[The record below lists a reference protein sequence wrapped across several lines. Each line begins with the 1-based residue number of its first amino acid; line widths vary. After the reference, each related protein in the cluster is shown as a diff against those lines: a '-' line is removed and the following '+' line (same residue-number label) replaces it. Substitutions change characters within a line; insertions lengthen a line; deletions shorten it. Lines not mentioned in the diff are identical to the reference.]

1 MGRLNA
7 KGGKIMRITD
17 GTETMEVSVREYGD
31 LSDREITDQTLPSL
45 VEWAETPGI
54 VENVRRTAQ
63 RLVELF
69 ANDEKKAR
77 TILGHIPEGARL
89 GLGIRLYAPDIQD
102 DERRLPDDITLTRCM
117 RVGRPSS
124 GVVVET
130 ELYRLGN
137 VLRGRDLS
145 GLDLRY
151 LDFSGVELCDVDMS
165 GADLRGSLIDSGTPL
180 GHTVFRDADMRRMS
194 FLGKLEPK
202 CPVYLENADLRE
214 ADFSHAKVSWFQFNG
229 ADMSDAILRNAVF
242 EYTNMERV
250 NLAGADLTG
259 ANMGGIDLRKANL
272 AGTTMDKA
280 FLDGTVMSDATV
292 SGASVHELR
301 IRRGNVRRVDFGQA
315 HGAGSMFFENT
326 KTKGSTLPGGFVNHY
341 YDASL
346 IAQGD
351 GWRLNYRNNGLDC
364 VLTFDWRNGC
374 PDLRTLGHTPEWADM
389 GRRDRVKEIRFVPGS
404 KAPEDMSAFFE
415 DMFALRRVDFTN
427 LDMSKTV
434 SLAWMFNNSGFGDV
448 EIVNLKAPNAKDCE
462 RLFRLGPDVTSLK
475 VPGLDVSGAEVA
487 REMFASWGNRIT
499 ELDLSE
505 LQLPRVKDINR
516 MFMHCERLRRLD
528 ISNLELPPD
537 VEMDDRGPAMFSNCV
552 SLEHVD
558 MPVRGALA
566 DRYGETMKRFN
577 AGDRGALKARPYPRV
592 TILAL

>member
-1 MGRLNA
+1 
-7 KGGKIMRITD
+7 MRITD

-31 LSDREITDQTLPSL
+31 HSDREITDQTLPSL

-69 ANDEKKAR
+69 ADDGKNASKV
-77 TILGHIPEGARL
+77 IGCIPDGTKL
-89 GLGIRLYAPDIQD
+89 GLGIRLYAPDIRD
-102 DERRLPDDITLTRCM
+102 DGRGLPDDIRLTRYM
-117 RVGRPSS
+117 RVGRPSL

-151 LDFSGVELCDVDMS
+151 LDFSGVDLCDVDMS

-229 ADMSDAILRNAVF
+229 SDMSDAILRNAVF
-242 EYTNMERV
+242 ECTNMERV

-259 ANMGGIDLRKANL
+259 ANIRGIDLRKANL
-272 AGTTMDKA
+272 TGATMDKA
-280 FLDGTVMSDATV
+280 FLDRTVMSDATV
-292 SGASVHELR
+292 DKTSVQGLH

-326 KTKGSTLPGGFVNHY
+326 KTKGSTLSGGFVNHY
-341 YDASL
+341 YDTSL

-351 GWRLNYRNNGLDC
+351 GWKLNYRLGALTY
-364 VLTFDWRNGC
+364 VLTFDWRDGC
-374 PDLRTLGHTPEWADM
+374 PGPRTLAYNPKWADISN
-389 GRRDRVKEIRFVPGS
+389 RNRIEEIRFVPGS
-404 KAPEDMSAFFE
+404 KAPEDMSVFFE
-415 DMFALRRVDFTN
+415 DMWALRRVDFTN

-434 SLAWMFNNSGFGDV
+434 SLAWMFNNAGDGDV
-448 EIVNLKAPNAKDCE
+448 EIVNLKAPNARDCE

-487 REMFASWGNRIT
+487 REMFASPHRIT

-505 LQLPRVKDINR
+505 LRLPRAKDINR
-516 MFMHCERLRRLD
+516 MFMYCERLRRLD

-537 VEMDDRGPAMFSNCV
+537 VEMDNRGPAMFSNCV

-558 MPVRGALA
+558 MPAKGALA
-566 DRYGETMKRFN
+566 DRYGEMMKRFN
-577 AGDRGALKARPYPRV
+577 AGDRAVLKARPYPRV

>member
-1 MGRLNA
+1 
-7 KGGKIMRITD
+7 MRITD
-17 GTETMEVSVREYGD
+17 GTETTEVSVREYGD
-31 LSDREITDQTLPSL
+31 HSDREITDQTLPSL

-69 ANDEKKAR
+69 ANDGKKAR

-89 GLGIRLYAPDIQD
+89 GLGIRLYAPDIRD

-117 RVGRPSS
+117 RVGRPSP

-151 LDFSGVELCDVDMS
+151 LDFSGVDLCDVDMS

-180 GHTVFRDADMRRMS
+180 GHTVFRDADMRRMR
-194 FLGKLEPK
+194 FLGTLKAGR
-202 CPVYLENADLRE
+202 PVYLENANLRE
-214 ADFSHAKVSWFQFNG
+214 ADFSRANVSWFQFDG
-229 ADMSDAILRNAVF
+229 SDMSGAILRNAVF
-242 EYTNMERV
+242 ECTNMEGV
-250 NLAGADLTG
+250 NLAGADATG
-259 ANMGGIDLRKANL
+259 ASLGGIDLRKANL
-272 AGTTMDKA
+272 TGAVMNKA
-280 FLDGTVMSDATV
+280 FLDRTVMSDATV
-292 SGASVHELR
+292 GGTSVHGLR

-326 KTKGSTLPGGFVNHY
+326 KTKGSALPGGFVNHY

-374 PDLRTLGHTPEWADM
+374 PEPRTLAYNPKWADISN
-389 GRRDRVKEIRFVPGS
+389 RNRIEEIRFVPGS

-434 SLAWMFNNSGFGDV
+434 SLAWMFNNAGDGDV
-448 EIVNLKAPNAKDCE
+448 EIVNLKAPNARDCE

-487 REMFASWGNRIT
+487 REMFASPHRIT

-505 LQLPRVKDINR
+505 LRLPQVKDINR
-516 MFMHCERLRRLD
+516 MFMYCERLRRLD

-537 VEMDDRGPAMFSNCV
+537 VEMDNRGPAMFSNCV
-552 SLEHVD
+552 SLEYVD
-558 MPVRGALA
+558 MPTKGALA
-566 DRYGETMKRFN
+566 DRYGKMMKRFN
-577 AGDRGALKARPYPRV
+577 AGDRGALKARPNPRV
-592 TILAL
+592 TVLAL

>member
-1 MGRLNA
+1 
-7 KGGKIMRITD
+7 MRITD

-69 ANDEKKAR
+69 ANDGKNADKVIGR
-77 TILGHIPEGARL
+77 IPDGAKL
-89 GLGIRLYAPDIQD
+89 GLGIRLYAPDIRD
-102 DERRLPDDITLTRCM
+102 DGRGLPDDIRLTRYM
-117 RVGRPSS
+117 RVGRPSP

-151 LDFSGVELCDVDMS
+151 LDFSGVDLCDVDMS
-165 GADLRGSLIDSGTPL
+165 EADLRGSLIDSGTPL
-180 GHTVFRDADMRRMS
+180 GHTVFRDADMRRMR
-194 FLGKLEPK
+194 FLGALKAGR
-202 CPVYLENADLRE
+202 PVYLENADLRE
-214 ADFSHAKVSWFQFNG
+214 ADFSHANVSWFQFNG

-242 EYTNMERV
+242 ECTNMERV

-272 AGTTMDKA
+272 TGATMDRA
-280 FLDGTVMSDATV
+280 FLNKTVMSDATI
-292 SGASVHELR
+292 SGASVQSLR
-301 IRRGNVRRVDFGQA
+301 SRNSNVRRVDFGQTY
-315 HGAGSMFFENT
+315 GAGSMFFENT

-341 YDASL
+341 RDNSL
-346 IAQGD
+346 IAQGN
-351 GWRLNYRNNGLDC
+351 GWKLNYRRGALTYA
-364 VLTFDWRNGC
+364 LTFDWRDGC
-374 PDLRTLGHTPEWADM
+374 PEPRTLAYNPKWADISN
-389 GRRDRVKEIRFVPGS
+389 RNRIEEIRFVPGS
-404 KAPEDMSAFFE
+404 KAPEDMSVFFE
-415 DMFALRRVDFTN
+415 DMWALRRVDFTN

-434 SLAWMFNNSGFGDV
+434 SLAWMFNNAGDGDV
-448 EIVNLKAPNAKDCE
+448 EIVNLKAPNARDCE

-487 REMFASWGNRIT
+487 REMFASPHRIT

-505 LQLPRVKDINR
+505 LRLPRAKDINR
-516 MFMHCERLRRLD
+516 MFMYCERLRRLD

-537 VEMDDRGPAMFSNCV
+537 VEMDNRGPAMFSTCI

-566 DRYGETMKRFN
+566 DRYGEMMERFN
-577 AGDRGALKARPYPRV
+577 AGDRAVLKARPYPRV

>member
-117 RVGRPSS
+117 RVGRPSP
-124 GVVVET
+124 GVIVET

-151 LDFSGVELCDVDMS
+151 LDFSGVDLCDVDMS

-242 EYTNMERV
+242 ECTNMERV

-272 AGTTMDKA
+272 AGATMDKA
-280 FLDGTVMSDATV
+280 FLDRTVMSDATV
-292 SGASVHELR
+292 SGASVHGLR

-389 GRRDRVKEIRFVPGS
+389 GRRDRVEEIRFVPGS

-434 SLAWMFNNSGFGDV
+434 SLAWMFNNSGFRDV

-505 LQLPRVKDINR
+505 LRLPRVKDINR

-537 VEMDDRGPAMFSNCV
+537 VEMDNRGPAMFSNCV
-552 SLEHVD
+552 SLEYVD
-558 MPVRGALA
+558 MPTKGALA

-577 AGDRGALKARPYPRV
+577 AGDRAVLKTQSYPRV
-592 TILAL
+592 TVLSL

>member
-1 MGRLNA
+1 
-7 KGGKIMRITD
+7 MRITD

-558 MPVRGALA
+558 MPVRALWPTGTE
-566 DRYGETMKRFN
+566 RR
-577 AGDRGALKARPYPRV
+577 
-592 TILAL
+592 

>member
-1 MGRLNA
+1 
-7 KGGKIMRITD
+7 MRITD

-69 ANDEKKAR
+69 ANDGKKAR

-102 DERRLPDDITLTRCM
+102 NERGLPDDITLTRYM
-117 RVGRPSS
+117 RVGRPSP
-124 GVVVET
+124 GVIVET

-137 VLRGRDLS
+137 VLRGRNLS

-242 EYTNMERV
+242 ECTNMERV

-272 AGTTMDKA
+272 AGATMDKA
-280 FLDGTVMSDATV
+280 FLDKTVMSDATV
-292 SGASVHELR
+292 SGASVHGLR

-389 GRRDRVKEIRFVPGS
+389 GRRDRVEEIRFVPGS

-505 LQLPRVKDINR
+505 LRLPRVKDINR

-537 VEMDDRGPAMFSNCV
+537 VKMDDGTPTMFSNCV
-552 SLEHVD
+552 VLEHVD

-566 DRYGETMKRFN
+566 DRYGEMMKRFN
-577 AGDRGALKARPYPRV
+577 AGDRAVLKARPYPRV

>member
-1 MGRLNA
+1 
-7 KGGKIMRITD
+7 MRITD

-31 LSDREITDQTLPSL
+31 HSDKEITDQALPPL
-45 VEWAETPGI
+45 ADWAETPGI
-54 VENVRRTAQ
+54 VRNVRRTAQ

-69 ANDEKKAR
+69 ADDGKKAR

-89 GLGIRLYAPDIQD
+89 GLGIRLYAPDIRD
-102 DERRLPDDITLTRCM
+102 DERGLPDDIGLTRYM
-117 RVGRPSS
+117 RVDKPSP
-124 GVVVET
+124 GVIVET

-151 LDFSGVELCDVDMS
+151 LDFSGVDLCDVDMS

-180 GHTVFRDADMRRMS
+180 GRTVFNNADMRRMR
-194 FLGKLEPK
+194 FVGRLDPHR
-202 CPVYLENADLRE
+202 PVYLEDADLRE
-214 ADFSHAKVSWFQFNG
+214 ADFSRANVSWFQFDG
-229 ADMSDAILRNAVF
+229 SDMSGAILRNAVF
-242 EYTNMERV
+242 ECTNMEGV
-250 NLAGADLTG
+250 NLAGADATG
-259 ANMGGIDLRKANL
+259 ASLDGIDLREADL
-272 AGTTMDKA
+272 TGAVMDKA
-280 FLDGTVMSDATV
+280 FLDRTVMADATV
-292 SGASVHELR
+292 DGTSVHGLR

-315 HGAGSMFFENT
+315 RGAGSMFFENT

-346 IAQGD
+346 IAQGN

-364 VLTFDWRNGC
+364 VLTFDWRDGC
-374 PDLRTLGHTPEWADM
+374 PEPRTLAHNPKWADISN
-389 GRRDRVKEIRFVPGS
+389 RNRIEEIRFVPGS
-404 KAPEDMSAFFE
+404 KAPEDMSVFFE
-415 DMFALRRVDFTN
+415 NIWALRRVDFTN

-434 SLAWMFNNSGFGDV
+434 SLAWMFNNAGEGDV

-475 VPGLDVSGAEVA
+475 VPGLDVRGAEVA
-487 REMFASWGNRIT
+487 REMFSSWNRIT

-505 LQLPRVKDINR
+505 LRLPQAKDINR

-537 VEMDDRGPAMFSNCV
+537 VEMDNRGPAMFSNCV
-552 SLEHVD
+552 PLEHVD
-558 MPVRGALA
+558 MPTKGALA
-566 DRYGETMKRFN
+566 DRYRGTMERLN
-577 AGDRGALKARPYPRV
+577 AGDRGALKARPYPHV

>member
-1 MGRLNA
+1 
-7 KGGKIMRITD
+7 MRITD
-17 GTETMEVSVREYGD
+17 GTETTEVSVREYGD
-31 LSDREITDQTLPSL
+31 HSDREITDQTLPSL

-69 ANDEKKAR
+69 ANDGKKAR

-89 GLGIRLYAPDIQD
+89 GLGIRLYAPDIRD

-117 RVGRPSS
+117 RVGRPSP

-151 LDFSGVELCDVDMS
+151 LDFSGVDLCDVDMS

-180 GHTVFRDADMRRMS
+180 GHTVFRDADMRRMR
-194 FLGKLEPK
+194 FLGTLKAGR
-202 CPVYLENADLRE
+202 PVYLENANLRE
-214 ADFSHAKVSWFQFNG
+214 ADFSRANVSWFQFDG
-229 ADMSDAILRNAVF
+229 SDMSGAILRNAVF
-242 EYTNMERV
+242 ECTNMEGV
-250 NLAGADLTG
+250 NLAGADATG
-259 ANMGGIDLRKANL
+259 ASLGGIDLRKANL
-272 AGTTMDKA
+272 TGAVMNKA
-280 FLDGTVMSDATV
+280 FLDRTVMSDATV
-292 SGASVHELR
+292 GGTSVHGLR

-326 KTKGSTLPGGFVNHY
+326 KTRGGALPGGFVNHY

-374 PDLRTLGHTPEWADM
+374 PEPRTLAYNPKWADISN
-389 GRRDRVKEIRFVPGS
+389 RNRIEEIRFVPGS

-434 SLAWMFNNSGFGDV
+434 SLAWMFNNAGDGDV
-448 EIVNLKAPNAKDCE
+448 EIVNLKAPNARDCE

-487 REMFASWGNRIT
+487 REMFASPHRIT

-505 LQLPRVKDINR
+505 LRLPQVKDINR
-516 MFMHCERLRRLD
+516 MFMYCERLRRLD

-537 VEMDDRGPAMFSNCV
+537 VEMDNRGPAMFSNCV

-558 MPVRGALA
+558 MPTKGALA
-566 DRYGETMKRFN
+566 DRYGKMMKRFN
-577 AGDRGALKARPYPRV
+577 AGDRGALKARPNPRV
-592 TILAL
+592 TVLAL

>member
-1 MGRLNA
+1 
-7 KGGKIMRITD
+7 MRITD

-117 RVGRPSS
+117 RVGRPSP
-124 GVVVET
+124 GVIVET

-151 LDFSGVELCDVDMS
+151 LDFSDVDLCDVDMS

-242 EYTNMERV
+242 ECTNMERV

-272 AGTTMDKA
+272 AGATMDKA
-280 FLDGTVMSDATV
+280 FLDRTVMSDATV
-292 SGASVHELR
+292 SGASVHGLR

-389 GRRDRVKEIRFVPGS
+389 GRRDRVEEIRFVPGS

-505 LQLPRVKDINR
+505 LRLPRVKDINR

-537 VEMDDRGPAMFSNCV
+537 VEMDNRGPAMFSNCV
-552 SLEHVD
+552 SLEYVD
-558 MPVRGALA
+558 MPTKGALA

-577 AGDRGALKARPYPRV
+577 AGDRAVLKTQSYPRV
-592 TILAL
+592 TVLSL

>member
-117 RVGRPSS
+117 RVGRPSP
-124 GVVVET
+124 GVIVET

-151 LDFSGVELCDVDMS
+151 LDFSGVDLCDVDMS

-242 EYTNMERV
+242 ECTNMERV

-272 AGTTMDKA
+272 AGATMDKA
-280 FLDGTVMSDATV
+280 FLNRTVMSDATV
-292 SGASVHELR
+292 SGASVHGLR

-389 GRRDRVKEIRFVPGS
+389 GRRDRVEEIRFVPGS

-415 DMFALRRVDFTN
+415 DMFTLRRVDFTN

-505 LQLPRVKDINR
+505 LRLPRVKDINR

-537 VEMDDRGPAMFSNCV
+537 VEMDNRGPAMFSNCV
-552 SLEHVD
+552 SLEYVD
-558 MPVRGALA
+558 MPTKGALA

-577 AGDRGALKARPYPRV
+577 AGDRAVLKTQSYPRV
-592 TILAL
+592 TVLSL

>member
-1 MGRLNA
+1 
-7 KGGKIMRITD
+7 MRITD

-69 ANDEKKAR
+69 ANDGKNADKVIGR
-77 TILGHIPEGARL
+77 IPDGTKL
-89 GLGIRLYAPDIQD
+89 GLGIRLYAPDIRD
-102 DERRLPDDITLTRCM
+102 DGRGLPDDIRLTRYM
-117 RVGRPSS
+117 RVGRPSP

-151 LDFSGVELCDVDMS
+151 LDFSGVDLCDVDMS

-180 GHTVFRDADMRRMS
+180 GHTVFRDADMRRMR
-194 FLGKLEPK
+194 FLGMLKAGR
-202 CPVYLENADLRE
+202 PVYLENADLRE
-214 ADFSHAKVSWFQFNG
+214 ADFSRAKVSWFQFNG

-242 EYTNMERV
+242 ECTNMERV

-259 ANMGGIDLRKANL
+259 ANMGGIDLRKVNL
-272 AGTTMDKA
+272 TGATMDKA
-280 FLDGTVMSDATV
+280 FLNKTVMSDATV
-292 SGASVHELR
+292 SGASVQSLR
-301 IRRGNVRRVDFGQA
+301 SRNSNVRRVDFGQA
-315 HGAGSMFFENT
+315 YGTGSMFFENT
-326 KTKGSTLPGGFVNHY
+326 KTKGSTLPRGFVNHY
-341 YDASL
+341 RDNSL

-374 PDLRTLGHTPEWADM
+374 PDPRTLGHTPEWAGM
-389 GRRDRVKEIRFVPGS
+389 GYRDRVEEIRFVPGS

-448 EIVNLKAPNAKDCE
+448 EIVNLKAPNARDCE

-505 LQLPRVKDINR
+505 LRLPRVKDINR
-516 MFMHCERLRRLD
+516 MFMCCERLRRLD

-537 VEMDDRGPAMFSNCV
+537 VEMDNRGPAMFSTCV

-558 MPVRGALA
+558 MPTKGALA
-566 DRYGETMKRFN
+566 DRYGEMMERFN
-577 AGDRGALKARPYPRV
+577 AGDRAVLKARPYPRV

>member
-1 MGRLNA
+1 
-7 KGGKIMRITD
+7 MRITD

-31 LSDREITDQTLPSL
+31 HSDKEITDQTLPSL

-69 ANDEKKAR
+69 ANDGKKAR

-117 RVGRPSS
+117 RVDRPNP
-124 GVVVET
+124 GVIVET

-151 LDFSGVELCDVDMS
+151 LDFSGVDLCDVDMS

-180 GHTVFRDADMRRMS
+180 GHTVFRDADMRRMR
-194 FLGKLEPK
+194 FLGTLKAGR
-202 CPVYLENADLRE
+202 PVYLEDADLRE
-214 ADFSHAKVSWFQFNG
+214 ADFSRANVSWFQFDG
-229 ADMSDAILRNAVF
+229 SDMSGAILRNAVF
-242 EYTNMERV
+242 ECANMEGV
-250 NLAGADLTG
+250 NLAGADATG
-259 ANMGGIDLRKANL
+259 ANLSGIDLREANL
-272 AGTTMDKA
+272 TGAAMDKA
-280 FLDGTVMSDATV
+280 FLDRTVMSDATV
-292 SGASVHELR
+292 DKTSVQGLR

-346 IAQGD
+346 IAQGN
-351 GWRLNYRNNGLDC
+351 GWRLNYRNNGLDL
-364 VLTFDWRNGC
+364 LTFDWRNGC
-374 PDLRTLGHTPEWADM
+374 PDLRTFDRTPGWANRDY
-389 GRRDRVKEIRFVPGS
+389 RDRVKEIRFVPGS
-404 KAPEDMSAFFE
+404 KAPEDMSVFFE
-415 DMFALRRVDFTN
+415 DMWALRRVDFTN

-434 SLAWMFNNSGFGDV
+434 SLAWMFNNAGDGDV
-448 EIVNLKAPNAKDCE
+448 EIVNLKAPNARDCE

-487 REMFASWGNRIT
+487 REMFASPHRIA

-505 LQLPRVKDINR
+505 LRLPRAKDINR
-516 MFMHCERLRRLD
+516 MFMYCERLRRLD
-528 ISNLELPPD
+528 ISNLELPSD
-537 VEMDDRGPAMFSNCV
+537 VEMDNRGPAMFSNCV
-552 SLEHVD
+552 ALEHVD
-558 MPVRGALA
+558 MPTKGALA
-566 DRYGETMKRFN
+566 DRYGGMMERFN
-577 AGDRGALKARPYPRV
+577 AGDRAVLKARAYPRV

>member
-1 MGRLNA
+1 
-7 KGGKIMRITD
+7 MRITD

-31 LSDREITDQTLPSL
+31 LSDRELTDQTLPSL

-69 ANDEKKAR
+69 ANDGKNADKVIGR
-77 TILGHIPEGARL
+77 IPDGTKL
-89 GLGIRLYAPDIQD
+89 GLGIRLYAPDIRD
-102 DERRLPDDITLTRCM
+102 DGRGLPDDIRLTRYM
-117 RVGRPSS
+117 RVGRPSP

-151 LDFSGVELCDVDMS
+151 LDFSGVDLCDVDMS

-180 GHTVFRDADMRRMS
+180 GHTVFRDADMRRMR
-194 FLGKLEPK
+194 FLGTLKAGR
-202 CPVYLENADLRE
+202 PVYLENADLRE
-214 ADFSHAKVSWFQFNG
+214 ADFSRAKVSWFQFNG

-242 EYTNMERV
+242 ECTNMERV

-259 ANMGGIDLRKANL
+259 ANMGGIDLRKVNL
-272 AGTTMDKA
+272 TGATMDKA
-280 FLDGTVMSDATV
+280 FLDRTVMSDATV
-292 SGASVHELR
+292 SGASVHGLR

-505 LQLPRVKDINR
+505 LRLPRVKDINR

>member
-63 RLVELF
+63 CLVELF
-69 ANDEKKAR
+69 ANDGKNADKVIGR
-77 TILGHIPEGARL
+77 IPDGTKL
-89 GLGIRLYAPDIQD
+89 GLGIRLYAPDIRD
-102 DERRLPDDITLTRCM
+102 DGRGLPDDIRLTRYM
-117 RVGRPSS
+117 RVGRPSP

-151 LDFSGVELCDVDMS
+151 LDFSGVDLCDVDMS
-165 GADLRGSLIDSGTPL
+165 GSDLRGSLIDSGTPL
-180 GHTVFRDADMRRMS
+180 GHTVFRDADMRRMR
-194 FLGKLEPK
+194 FLGTLKAGR
-202 CPVYLENADLRE
+202 PVYLENADLRE
-214 ADFSHAKVSWFQFNG
+214 ADFSRAKVSWFQFNG

-242 EYTNMERV
+242 ECTNMERV

-272 AGTTMDKA
+272 AGATMDKA
-280 FLDGTVMSDATV
+280 FLDRTVMSDATV
-292 SGASVHELR
+292 SGASVHGLR

-389 GRRDRVKEIRFVPGS
+389 GRCDRVKEIRFVPGS

>member
-1 MGRLNA
+1 
-7 KGGKIMRITD
+7 MRITD

-31 LSDREITDQTLPSL
+31 HSDREITDQTLPSL

-69 ANDEKKAR
+69 ADDGKKAR

-89 GLGIRLYAPDIQD
+89 GLNIRLYAPDIRD
-102 DERRLPDDITLTRCM
+102 DGRGLPDDIRLTRCM
-117 RVGRPSS
+117 RVGRPSP

-137 VLRGRDLS
+137 ALRGRDLS

-151 LDFSGVELCDVDMS
+151 LDFSGVDLCDVDMS

-180 GHTVFRDADMRRMS
+180 GHTVFRDADMRRMR
-194 FLGKLEPK
+194 FLGTLKAVR
-202 CPVYLENADLRE
+202 PVYLENADLRE
-214 ADFSHAKVSWFQFNG
+214 ADFSHANVSWFQFNG

-242 EYTNMERV
+242 EYTNMKGA

-272 AGTTMDKA
+272 TGATMDRA
-280 FLDGTVMSDATV
+280 FLNRTVMSDATV
-292 SGASVHELR
+292 SGASVQSLR
-301 IRRGNVRRVDFGQA
+301 SRNSNVRRVDFGQA
-315 HGAGSMFFENT
+315 YGTGSMFFENT
-326 KTKGSTLPGGFVNHY
+326 KTKGSTLPRGFVNHY
-341 YDASL
+341 RDNSL

-374 PDLRTLGHTPEWADM
+374 PDPRTLGHTPEWAGM
-389 GRRDRVKEIRFVPGS
+389 GYRDRVEEIRFVPGS

-448 EIVNLKAPNAKDCE
+448 EIVNLKAPNARDCE

-505 LQLPRVKDINR
+505 LRLPRVKDINR
-516 MFMHCERLRRLD
+516 MFMCCERLRRLD

-537 VEMDDRGPAMFSNCV
+537 VEMDNRGPAMFSNCV

-558 MPVRGALA
+558 MPTKGALA
-566 DRYGETMKRFN
+566 DRYGEMMERFN
-577 AGDRGALKARPYPRV
+577 AGDRAVLKARPYPRV

>member
-1 MGRLNA
+1 
-7 KGGKIMRITD
+7 MRITD

-31 LSDREITDQTLPSL
+31 HSDREITDQTLPSL

-69 ANDEKKAR
+69 ADDGKNASKVIGR
-77 TILGHIPEGARL
+77 IPDGTKL
-89 GLGIRLYAPDIQD
+89 GLGIRLYAPDIRD
-102 DERRLPDDITLTRCM
+102 DGRGLPDDIRLTRYM
-117 RVGRPSS
+117 RVGRPSP

-151 LDFSGVELCDVDMS
+151 LDFSGVDLCDVDMS

-229 ADMSDAILRNAVF
+229 SDMSDAILRNAVF
-242 EYTNMERV
+242 ECTNMERV

-272 AGTTMDKA
+272 TGATMDRA
-280 FLDGTVMSDATV
+280 FLNKTVMSDATV
-292 SGASVHELR
+292 DKTSVQGLH

-315 HGAGSMFFENT
+315 HGAGSMFFEKT

-341 YDASL
+341 YDNSL

-351 GWRLNYRNNGLDC
+351 SWKLNYRRGALTY
-364 VLTFDWRNGC
+364 VLTFDWRDGC
-374 PDLRTLGHTPEWADM
+374 PEPRTLAYNPKWADISN
-389 GRRDRVKEIRFVPGS
+389 RNRIEEIRFVPGS
-404 KAPEDMSAFFE
+404 KAPEDMSVFFE
-415 DMFALRRVDFTN
+415 DMWALRRVDFTN

-434 SLAWMFNNSGFGDV
+434 SLAWMFNNAGDGDV

-487 REMFASWGNRIT
+487 REMFASWNRIT

-505 LQLPRVKDINR
+505 LRLPRAKDINR
-516 MFMHCERLRRLD
+516 MFMYCERLRRLD

-537 VEMDDRGPAMFSNCV
+537 VEMDNRGPAMFSNCV
-552 SLEHVD
+552 SLEYVD

-592 TILAL
+592 TVLAL

>member
-1 MGRLNA
+1 
-7 KGGKIMRITD
+7 MRITD

-31 LSDREITDQTLPSL
+31 LSDRGITDQTLPSL

-69 ANDEKKAR
+69 ANDGKKAR

-89 GLGIRLYAPDIQD
+89 GLGIRLYAPDIRD
-102 DERRLPDDITLTRCM
+102 DERRLPDDITPTRCM
-117 RVGRPSS
+117 RVGRPSP
-124 GVVVET
+124 GAIVET

-151 LDFSGVELCDVDMS
+151 LDFSGVDLCDVDMS
-165 GADLRGSLIDSGTPL
+165 GADLRGSLIDSDTPL
-180 GHTVFRDADMRRMS
+180 GHTVFRDADMRRMR
-194 FLGKLEPK
+194 FLGTLKAGR
-202 CPVYLENADLRE
+202 PVYLENADLRE

-259 ANMGGIDLRKANL
+259 ANIGGIDLRKANL
-272 AGTTMDKA
+272 TGATMDKA
-280 FLDGTVMSDATV
+280 FLDRTVMADATV
-292 SGASVHELR
+292 DGTSVHGLR

-389 GRRDRVKEIRFVPGS
+389 GHRDRVKEIRFVPGS

-505 LQLPRVKDINR
+505 LRLPQVKDINR
-516 MFMHCERLRRLD
+516 MFMYCERLRRLD

-537 VEMDDRGPAMFSNCV
+537 VEMDNRGPAMFSNCV

-558 MPVRGALA
+558 MPTKGALA
-566 DRYGETMKRFN
+566 DRYGKMMERFN
-577 AGDRGALKARPYPRV
+577 AGDRAALKARPCPRV

>member
-1 MGRLNA
+1 
-7 KGGKIMRITD
+7 MRITD

-69 ANDEKKAR
+69 ANDGKNADKVIGR
-77 TILGHIPEGARL
+77 IPDGTKL
-89 GLGIRLYAPDIQD
+89 GLGIRLYAPDIRD
-102 DERRLPDDITLTRCM
+102 DGRGLPDDIRLTRYM
-117 RVGRPSS
+117 RVGRPSP

-151 LDFSGVELCDVDMS
+151 LDFSGVDLCDVDMS

-180 GHTVFRDADMRRMS
+180 GHTVFRDADMRRMR
-194 FLGKLEPK
+194 FLGTLKAGR
-202 CPVYLENADLRE
+202 PVYLENADLRE
-214 ADFSHAKVSWFQFNG
+214 ADFSRAKVSWFQFNG

-242 EYTNMERV
+242 ECTNMERV

-272 AGTTMDKA
+272 TGATMDRA
-280 FLDGTVMSDATV
+280 FLDRTVMSDATV
-292 SGASVHELR
+292 SGASVHGLR

-374 PDLRTLGHTPEWADM
+374 PDPRTLGYTPEWAGM
-389 GRRDRVKEIRFVPGS
+389 GYRDRVEEIRFVPGS

-448 EIVNLKAPNAKDCE
+448 EIVNLKAPNARDCE

-505 LQLPRVKDINR
+505 LRLPRVKDINR
-516 MFMHCERLRRLD
+516 MFMCCERLRRLD

-537 VEMDDRGPAMFSNCV
+537 VEMDNRGPAMFSTCV

-558 MPVRGALA
+558 MPTKGALA
-566 DRYGETMKRFN
+566 DRYGEMMERFN
-577 AGDRGALKARPYPRV
+577 AGDRAVLKARPYPRV

>member
-1 MGRLNA
+1 MGRLNT

-31 LSDREITDQTLPSL
+31 HSDREITDQTLPSL
-45 VEWAETPGI
+45 VEWVETPGI

-69 ANDEKKAR
+69 ANDGKNADKVIGR
-77 TILGHIPEGARL
+77 IPEGAKL
-89 GLGIRLYAPDIQD
+89 GLGIRLYAPDIRD
-102 DERRLPDDITLTRCM
+102 DGRGLPDDIRLTRYM
-117 RVGRPSS
+117 RVGRPSP

-151 LDFSGVELCDVDMS
+151 LDFSGVDLCDVDMS

-180 GHTVFRDADMRRMS
+180 GHTVFRDADMRRMR
-194 FLGKLEPK
+194 FLGTLKAGR
-202 CPVYLENADLRE
+202 PVYLENVNLRE

-242 EYTNMERV
+242 ECTNMERV

-259 ANMGGIDLRKANL
+259 ANMGGVDLRKANL
-272 AGTTMDKA
+272 TGATMDKA
-280 FLDGTVMSDATV
+280 FLDRTVMSDATV
-292 SGASVHELR
+292 DKTSVQGLH

-341 YDASL
+341 YDNSL

-351 GWRLNYRNNGLDC
+351 GWKLNYRLGALTY
-364 VLTFDWRNGC
+364 VLTFDWRDEC
-374 PDLRTLGHTPEWADM
+374 SEPRTLAHNPKWADISN
-389 GRRDRVKEIRFVPGS
+389 RNRIEEIRFVPGS
-404 KAPEDMSAFFE
+404 KAPEDMSVFFE
-415 DMFALRRVDFTN
+415 DMWALRRVDFTN

-434 SLAWMFNNSGFGDV
+434 SLAWMFNNAGDGDV
-448 EIVNLKAPNAKDCE
+448 EIVNLKAPNARDCE

-487 REMFASWGNRIT
+487 REMFASPHRIT

-505 LQLPRVKDINR
+505 LRLPRAKDINR
-516 MFMHCERLRRLD
+516 MFMYCERLRRLD

-537 VEMDDRGPAMFSNCV
+537 VEMDNRGPAMFSTCV

-558 MPVRGALA
+558 MPTKGALA
-566 DRYGETMKRFN
+566 DRYGEMMKRLN
-577 AGDRGALKARPYPRV
+577 AGDRGALRARPYPRV
-592 TILAL
+592 TVLAL

>member
-1 MGRLNA
+1 
-7 KGGKIMRITD
+7 MRITD
-17 GTETMEVSVREYGD
+17 GTETMEVSVRGYGD
-31 LSDREITDQTLPSL
+31 HSDKEITDQTLPSL

-69 ANDEKKAR
+69 ANDGKKAR

-89 GLGIRLYAPDIQD
+89 GLGIRLYAPDIRD

-117 RVGRPSS
+117 RVGRPSP
-124 GVVVET
+124 GVIVET

-151 LDFSGVELCDVDMS
+151 LDFSGVDLCDVDMS

-180 GHTVFRDADMRRMS
+180 GHTVFRDADMRRMR
-194 FLGKLEPK
+194 FLGTLKAGR
-202 CPVYLENADLRE
+202 PVYLENADLRE
-214 ADFSHAKVSWFQFNG
+214 ADFSRAKVSWFQFNG

-272 AGTTMDKA
+272 TGAAMDKA
-280 FLDGTVMSDATV
+280 FLDRTVMSDATV
-292 SGASVHELR
+292 SGANVHGLR

-315 HGAGSMFFENT
+315 YGAGSMFFENT

-346 IAQGD
+346 IAQGN

-505 LQLPRVKDINR
+505 LRLPQVKDINR
-516 MFMHCERLRRLD
+516 MFMYCERLRRLD

-577 AGDRGALKARPYPRV
+577 AGDRGALKARPYLRV
-592 TILAL
+592 TVLAL

>member
-1 MGRLNA
+1 
-7 KGGKIMRITD
+7 MRITD

-31 LSDREITDQTLPSL
+31 HSDREITDQTLPSL

-54 VENVRRTAQ
+54 VENVRRAAQ

-69 ANDEKKAR
+69 ANDGKKAR

-102 DERRLPDDITLTRCM
+102 DERGLPDDIGLTRYM
-117 RVGRPSS
+117 RVDRPSP
-124 GVVVET
+124 GVIVET

-151 LDFSGVELCDVDMS
+151 LDFSGVDLCDVDMS

-180 GHTVFRDADMRRMS
+180 GRTVFNNADMRRMR
-194 FLGKLEPK
+194 FVGRLDPHR
-202 CPVYLENADLRE
+202 PVYLEDADLRE
-214 ADFSHAKVSWFQFNG
+214 ADFSRANVSWFQFNG
-229 ADMSDAILRNAVF
+229 SDMSGAILRNAVF
-242 EYTNMERV
+242 ECTNMEGV
-250 NLAGADLTG
+250 NLAGADATG
-259 ANMGGIDLRKANL
+259 ASLDGIDLREADL
-272 AGTTMDKA
+272 TGAVMDKA
-280 FLDGTVMSDATV
+280 FLDRTVMADATV
-292 SGASVHELR
+292 DGTSVHGLR

-341 YDASL
+341 YDVSL
-346 IAQGD
+346 IAQGN

-364 VLTFDWRNGC
+364 VLTFDWRDGC
-374 PDLRTLGHTPEWADM
+374 PEPRTLAHDPKWADISN
-389 GRRDRVKEIRFVPGS
+389 RDRIEEIRFVPGS
-404 KAPEDMSAFFE
+404 KAPEDMSVFFE
-415 DMFALRRVDFTN
+415 DMWALRRVDFTN

-434 SLAWMFNNSGFGDV
+434 SLAWMFNNAGTGDV
-448 EIVNLKAPNAKDCE
+448 EIVNLKAPNARDCE

-475 VPGLDVSGAEVA
+475 VPGLDVSGAEVV
-487 REMFASWGNRIT
+487 REMFASPHRIT
-499 ELDLSE
+499 ELDLSG
-505 LQLPRVKDINR
+505 LRLPRAKDINR
-516 MFMHCERLRRLD
+516 MFMYCERLRRLD

-537 VEMDDRGPAMFSNCV
+537 VEMDNRGPAMFSNCV

-558 MPVRGALA
+558 MPTKGALA
-566 DRYGETMKRFN
+566 DRYGKMMERLN

-592 TILAL
+592 TVLAL

>member
-1 MGRLNA
+1 
-7 KGGKIMRITD
+7 MRITD

-117 RVGRPSS
+117 RVGRPSP
-124 GVVVET
+124 GVIVET

-151 LDFSGVELCDVDMS
+151 LDFSGVDLCDVDMS

-242 EYTNMERV
+242 ECTNMERV

-272 AGTTMDKA
+272 AGATMDKA
-280 FLDGTVMSDATV
+280 FLDRTVMSDATV
-292 SGASVHELR
+292 SGASVHGLR

-351 GWRLNYRNNGLDC
+351 GWRLNYRDNGLDC

-389 GRRDRVKEIRFVPGS
+389 GRRDRVEEIRFVPGS

-505 LQLPRVKDINR
+505 LRLPRVKDINR

-537 VEMDDRGPAMFSNCV
+537 VEMDNRGPAMFSNCV
-552 SLEHVD
+552 SLEYVD
-558 MPVRGALA
+558 MPTKGALA

-577 AGDRGALKARPYPRV
+577 AGDRAVLKTQSYPRV
-592 TILAL
+592 TVLSL

>member
-1 MGRLNA
+1 
-7 KGGKIMRITD
+7 MRITD

-31 LSDREITDQTLPSL
+31 HSDREITDQTLPSL

-69 ANDEKKAR
+69 ANDGKNADKVIGR
-77 TILGHIPEGARL
+77 IPDGTKL
-89 GLGIRLYAPDIQD
+89 GLGIRLYAPDIRD
-102 DERRLPDDITLTRCM
+102 DGRGLPDDIRLTRYM
-117 RVGRPSS
+117 RVGRPSP

-151 LDFSGVELCDVDMS
+151 LDFSGVDLCDVDMS

-180 GHTVFRDADMRRMS
+180 GHTVFRDADMRRMR
-194 FLGKLEPK
+194 FLGTLKAGR
-202 CPVYLENADLRE
+202 PVYLENVDLRE
-214 ADFSHAKVSWFQFNG
+214 ADFSYAKVSWFQFNG

-242 EYTNMERV
+242 ECTNMERV

-272 AGTTMDKA
+272 TGATMDKA
-280 FLDGTVMSDATV
+280 FLDRTVMSDATV
-292 SGASVHELR
+292 DKTSVQGLH

-315 HGAGSMFFENT
+315 HGAESMFFENT

-341 YDASL
+341 YDNSL

-351 GWRLNYRNNGLDC
+351 GWKLNYRPGALTY
-364 VLTFDWRNGC
+364 VLTFDWRDEC
-374 PDLRTLGHTPEWADM
+374 PEPRTLAHNPKWADISN
-389 GRRDRVKEIRFVPGS
+389 RNRIEEIRFVPGS
-404 KAPEDMSAFFE
+404 KAPEDMSVFFE
-415 DMFALRRVDFTN
+415 DMWALRRVDFTN

-434 SLAWMFNNSGFGDV
+434 SLAWMFNNAGDGDV
-448 EIVNLKAPNAKDCE
+448 EIVNLKAPNARDCE

-487 REMFASWGNRIT
+487 REMFASPHRIT

-505 LQLPRVKDINR
+505 LRLPRAKDINR
-516 MFMHCERLRRLD
+516 MFMYCERLRRLD

-537 VEMDDRGPAMFSNCV
+537 VEMDNRGPAMFSTCV

-558 MPVRGALA
+558 MPTKGALA
-566 DRYGETMKRFN
+566 DRYGEMMKRLN
-577 AGDRGALKARPYPRV
+577 AGDRGALRARPYPRV

>member
-1 MGRLNA
+1 
-7 KGGKIMRITD
+7 MRITD

-31 LSDREITDQTLPSL
+31 HSDREITDQTLPSL

-69 ANDEKKAR
+69 ANDGKNAR
-77 TILGHIPEGARL
+77 TILGYIPDGTKL
-89 GLGIRLYAPDIQD
+89 GLGIRLYAPDIRD
-102 DERRLPDDITLTRCM
+102 DGRGLPDDIRLTRYM

-137 VLRGRDLS
+137 VLCGRDLS

-151 LDFSGVELCDVDMS
+151 LDFSGVEL
-165 GADLRGSLIDSGTPL
+165 
-180 GHTVFRDADMRRMS
+180 
-194 FLGKLEPK
+194 
-202 CPVYLENADLRE
+202 
-214 ADFSHAKVSWFQFNG
+214 
-229 ADMSDAILRNAVF
+229 
-242 EYTNMERV
+242 
-250 NLAGADLTG
+250 
-259 ANMGGIDLRKANL
+259 
-272 AGTTMDKA
+272 
-280 FLDGTVMSDATV
+280 
-292 SGASVHELR
+292 
-301 IRRGNVRRVDFGQA
+301 
-315 HGAGSMFFENT
+315 
-326 KTKGSTLPGGFVNHY
+326 

-346 IAQGD
+346 IARGN

-374 PDLRTLGHTPEWADM
+374 PEPRTLAHNPKWADISN
-389 GRRDRVKEIRFVPGS
+389 RNRIEEIRFVPGS
-404 KAPEDMSAFFE
+404 KAPEDMSVFFE
-415 DMFALRRVDFTN
+415 DMWALRRVDFTN

-434 SLAWMFNNSGFGDV
+434 SLAWMFNNAGDGDV
-448 EIVNLKAPNAKDCE
+448 EIVNLKAPNARDCE

-487 REMFASWGNRIT
+487 REMFGTWNRIT

-505 LQLPRVKDINR
+505 LRLPQAKDINR
-516 MFMHCERLRRLD
+516 MFTFCERLRKLD

-537 VEMDDRGPAMFSNCV
+537 VKTDDGTPTMFSNCV
-552 SLEHVD
+552 ALEHVD
-558 MPVRGALA
+558 MPVRGALS
-566 DRYGETMKRFN
+566 DRYGEMMKRLN
-577 AGDRGALKARPYPRV
+577 AGDRAVLKARPYPRV

>member
-1 MGRLNA
+1 
-7 KGGKIMRITD
+7 MRITD

-117 RVGRPSS
+117 RVGRPSP
-124 GVVVET
+124 GVIVET

-151 LDFSGVELCDVDMS
+151 LDFSGVDLCDVDMS

-242 EYTNMERV
+242 ECTNMERV

-272 AGTTMDKA
+272 AGATMDKA
-280 FLDGTVMSDATV
+280 FLDRTVMSDATV
-292 SGASVHELR
+292 SGASVHGLR

-364 VLTFDWRNGC
+364 ALTFDWRNGC

-389 GRRDRVKEIRFVPGS
+389 GRRDRVEEIRFVPGS

-505 LQLPRVKDINR
+505 LRLPRVKDINR

-537 VEMDDRGPAMFSNCV
+537 VEMDNRGPAMFSNCV
-552 SLEHVD
+552 SLEYVD
-558 MPVRGALA
+558 MPTKGALA

-577 AGDRGALKARPYPRV
+577 AGDRAVLKTQSYPRV
-592 TILAL
+592 TVLSL

>member
-1 MGRLNA
+1 
-7 KGGKIMRITD
+7 MRITD

-31 LSDREITDQTLPSL
+31 HSDKEITDQALPPL
-45 VEWAETPGI
+45 ADWAETPGI
-54 VENVRRTAQ
+54 VRNVRRTAQ

-69 ANDEKKAR
+69 ADDGKKAR

-89 GLGIRLYAPDIQD
+89 GLGIRLYAPDIRD
-102 DERRLPDDITLTRCM
+102 DERGLPDDIGLTRCM
-117 RVGRPSS
+117 RVDKPSP
-124 GVVVET
+124 GVIVET

-151 LDFSGVELCDVDMS
+151 LDFSGVDLCDVDMS

-180 GHTVFRDADMRRMS
+180 GRTVFNNADMRRMR
-194 FLGKLEPK
+194 FVGRLDPRR
-202 CPVYLENADLRE
+202 PVYLEDADLRE
-214 ADFSHAKVSWFQFNG
+214 ADFSRANVSWFQFNG
-229 ADMSDAILRNAVF
+229 SDMSGAILRNAVF
-242 EYTNMERV
+242 ECTNMEGV
-250 NLAGADLTG
+250 NLAGADATG
-259 ANMGGIDLRKANL
+259 ANLGGIDLREADL
-272 AGTTMDKA
+272 TGAVMDKA
-280 FLDGTVMSDATV
+280 FLDRTVMADATV
-292 SGASVHELR
+292 DRTSVHGLR

-315 HGAGSMFFENT
+315 RGAESMFFENT
-326 KTKGSTLPGGFVNHY
+326 KTKGSTLPRGFVNHY

-346 IAQGD
+346 IAQGN
-351 GWRLNYRNNGLDC
+351 GWRLNCNNGLDYA
-364 VLTFDWRNGC
+364 LTFDWRDGC
-374 PDLRTLGHTPEWADM
+374 PDPRTLGHTPEWADM
-389 GRRDRVKEIRFVPGS
+389 ERRNRVKEIRFVPGS

-415 DMFALRRVDFTN
+415 NMFALRRVDFTN

-434 SLAWMFNNSGFGDV
+434 SLAWMFNNAGEGDV

-475 VPGLDVSGAEVA
+475 VPGLDVRGAEVA
-487 REMFASWGNRIT
+487 REMFSSWNRIT

-505 LQLPRVKDINR
+505 LRLPQAKDINR

-537 VEMDDRGPAMFSNCV
+537 VEMDNRGPAMFSNCV

-558 MPVRGALA
+558 MPTKGALA
-566 DRYGETMKRFN
+566 DRYGGTMERLN
-577 AGDRGALKARPYPRV
+577 AGDRGALKARPYPHV

>member
-1 MGRLNA
+1 
-7 KGGKIMRITD
+7 MRITD

-117 RVGRPSS
+117 RVGRPSP
-124 GVVVET
+124 GVIVET

-151 LDFSGVELCDVDMS
+151 LDFSGVDLCDVDMS

-214 ADFSHAKVSWFQFNG
+214 ADFSHANVSWFQFNG

-242 EYTNMERV
+242 ECTNMERV

-272 AGTTMDKA
+272 AGATMDKA
-280 FLDGTVMSDATV
+280 FLDRTVMSDATV
-292 SGASVHELR
+292 SGASVHGLR

-389 GRRDRVKEIRFVPGS
+389 GRRDRVEEIRFVPGS

-434 SLAWMFNNSGFGDV
+434 SLAWMFNNAGDGDV

-505 LQLPRVKDINR
+505 LRLPRVKDINR

-537 VEMDDRGPAMFSNCV
+537 VEMDNRGPAMFSNCV
-552 SLEHVD
+552 SLEYVD
-558 MPVRGALA
+558 MPTKGALA

-577 AGDRGALKARPYPRV
+577 AGDRAVLKTQSYPRV
-592 TILAL
+592 TVLSL

>member
-1 MGRLNA
+1 
-7 KGGKIMRITD
+7 MRITD

-31 LSDREITDQTLPSL
+31 HSDREITDQTLPSL

-69 ANDEKKAR
+69 ADDGKKAR

-89 GLGIRLYAPDIQD
+89 GLGIRLYAPDIRD
-102 DERRLPDDITLTRCM
+102 DERRLPDDIRLTRYM

-137 VLRGRDLS
+137 VLCGRDLS

-180 GHTVFRDADMRRMS
+180 GHTVFRDADMRRMR
-194 FLGKLEPK
+194 FLGTLKAGR
-202 CPVYLENADLRE
+202 PVYLENADLRE
-214 ADFSHAKVSWFQFNG
+214 ADFSRAKISWFQFNG

-242 EYTNMERV
+242 ECTNMKRV

-259 ANMGGIDLRKANL
+259 ANMGGVDLRKANL
-272 AGTTMDKA
+272 TGATMDRA
-280 FLDGTVMSDATV
+280 FLDRTVMSDATV
-292 SGASVHELR
+292 SGASVQSLR
-301 IRRGNVRRVDFGQA
+301 SRNSNVRRVDFGQA
-315 HGAGSMFFENT
+315 YGTGSMFFENT
-326 KTKGSTLPGGFVNHY
+326 KTKGSTLPRGFVNHY
-341 YDASL
+341 RDNSL

-374 PDLRTLGHTPEWADM
+374 PDPRTLGHTPEWAGM
-389 GRRDRVKEIRFVPGS
+389 GYRDRVEEIRFVPGS

-448 EIVNLKAPNAKDCE
+448 EIVNLKAPNARDCE

-505 LQLPRVKDINR
+505 LRLPRVKDINR
-516 MFMHCERLRRLD
+516 MFMCCERLRRLD

-537 VEMDDRGPAMFSNCV
+537 VEMDNRGPAMFSTCV

-558 MPVRGALA
+558 MPTKGALA
-566 DRYGETMKRFN
+566 DRYGEMMERFN
-577 AGDRGALKARPYPRV
+577 AGDRAVLKARPYPRV